1 MKKKKLEA
9 SETEIEGLTFEREAS
24 EEKKIPFWKE
34 TTVVGKKT
42 ARVDSYERVSGTAKF
57 SIDINLPGMLYAKIL
72 RSLHPHAEIVDIE
85 TNKAESLPGVK
96 GVLCYKKS
104 PKIKWYSGKSF
115 LFDRTVRYVGDEVAA
130 VVAENEYIA
139 QDALKLIDVGY
150 KPIPFVVDPEEAMKP
165 EAPKI
170 WPEGN
175 LMLYDGKSYSYSRG
189 DVEKGFVE
197 ADIVLERKY
206 TTPIAL
212 HCSAETHVTVANWDD
227 ECLTLWDS
235 TQGVFSIQE
244 RVAQILNIPV
254 SKVRVICP
262 YMGGGFGCKL
272 DIYKQ
277 TIIAALFAKET
288 GRPVKII
295 PTRQENMLAYGNR
308 PSSVQYV
315 KAGVKK
321 DGTLTALELK
331 SINPIGAYPGGAGS
345 GAQIRYL
352 YRCDNVKTD
361 EYEVY
366 INAGKETAMRAP
378 GMPQGAFSLEQMMD
392 ELAEKL
398 NMDPIE
404 LRIKNNVDICLRTG
418 KPFISKGLTE
428 CMQEGAKITGWERRK
443 KPGSARGRKKKGL
456 GMACGIW
463 ADWSGPPSTAMVKIN
478 YDGTVNLIT
487 GASDLGTGTRTVMS
501 MIVAEELGIPLKD
514 IQITSADTET
524 TFFTNASGGSKTVG
538 SDGPAVRLAAHDAK
552 KKLLSLGART
562 MKVEQKDLAIKDGVI
577 FQKSNPEN
585 NLIVR
590 EIANKSTDRVIVGIG
605 KRGVNPY
612 QGQMSIFCCHFAEVE
627 ADSGTG
633 EIKILRYVAAHDSGR
648 ALNRFTYDNQIYG
661 GIGMSIG
668 YTFTEERIM
677 DKASGRMLNNNLQD
691 YKIATI
697 LDMPEKI
704 TTYEAKAFFPGNNIN
719 VKGLG
724 EPPVI
729 PPPGAIANALYNA
742 LGVRFFNL
750 PINPDKVIQILKR
763 RKQ

>member
-9 SETEIEGLTFEREAS
+9 FETELEGLMLEGEAP
-24 EEKKIPFWKE
+24 EEKKIQTWKE
-34 TTVVGKKT
+34 TTVVGKRIP
-42 ARVDSYERVSGTAKF
+42 RVDSYERVSGTAKF
-57 SIDINLPGMLYAKIL
+57 SSDINLPSMLFAKIL
-72 RSLHPHAEIVDIE
+72 RSPLPHAEIIDI
-85 TNKAESLPGVK
+85 NISKAQALK
-96 GVLCYKKS
+96 GVRGVYCYKNA
-104 PKIKWYSGKSF
+104 PRIKWHQNKSF
-115 LFDRTVRYVGDEVAA
+115 LFDRTVRYAGDEVAA
-130 VVAENEYIA
+130 VVAEDGYIA
-139 QDALKLIDVGY
+139 QDALKLIDVRY
-150 KPIPFVVDPEEAMKP
+150 KPLPFVVDPEEAMKP
-165 EAPKI
+165 DAPKI

-175 LMLYDGKSYSYSRG
+175 LMLYDGRSYSYRRG
-189 DVEKGFVE
+189 DVEKGFAE
-197 ADIVLERKY
+197 ADVVLERKY
-206 TTPIAL
+206 TTPVAL
-212 HCSAETHVTVANWDD
+212 HCSAESHVTIANWDD

-235 TQGVFSIQE
+235 TQGVFSVQE
-244 RVAQILNIPV
+244 RAAQILNIPV

-262 YMGGGFGCKL
+262 YMGGAFGCKL

-288 GRPVKII
+288 GQPVKII

-315 KAGVKK
+315 KAGVKN
-321 DGTLTALELK
+321 DGTLTALYLR
-331 SINPIGAYPGGAGS
+331 SINPVGAYDS
-345 GAQIRYL
+345 GAVCGAPTRYL

-366 INAGKETAMRAP
+366 INAGKACPMRAP

-404 LRIKNNVDICLRTG
+404 LRIRNNADICLRTR
-418 KPFISKGLTE
+418 KPFSSKGLTE
-428 CMQEGAKITGWERRK
+428 CMQEGAKITGWDKRK

-456 GMACGIW
+456 GMACGVW

-478 YDGTVNLIT
+478 YDGSVNLIT

-501 MIVAEELGIPLKD
+501 MIAAEELSMPLKD

-538 SDGPAVRLAAHDAK
+538 SDGPAVRLAVHDAK
-552 KKLLSLGART
+552 KKLLASAASM
-562 MKVEQKDLAIKDGVI
+562 MKVEQRDLAIKDGVI

-585 NLIVR
+585 NLIIR
-590 EIANKSTDRVIVGIG
+590 EVASKSTDRVIVGIG
-605 KRGVNPY
+605 KKGINPY
-612 QGQMSIFCCHFAEVE
+612 QAQTNIFCCHFAEVE
-627 ADSGTG
+627 VDSETG
-633 EIKILRYVAAHDSGR
+633 EIKILRYTAAHDSGR

-677 DKASGRMLNNNLQD
+677 DETSGRILNNNLQD

-697 LDMPEKI
+697 LDMPAKI
-704 TTYEAKAFFPGNNIN
+704 TTYEAKTFSPNNNIN

-742 LGVRFFNL
+742 LGVRFLDL
-750 PINPDKVIQILKR
+750 PITPDRVIQTLKR
-763 RKQ
+763 R